1 MDSVPERLALSERFG
16 AVAVNREEKDAAQV
30 VRCGLHCCWHAL
42 FVTGCVGH
50 VNPLRCVTALCGPCL
65 PALLRALAG
74 RPPGGGGLML
84 CWKWWAA
91 PQPCEPLTTWCAQA
105 APSPLLAAT
114 QVGALQALQAAMQVA
129 GAAVFRRSPRAAA
142 ALHLLIVPG
151 LQQPEMGMPAAI
163 LQMPPSPSALWMA
176 TTRT

>member
-1 MDSVPERLALSERFG
+1 MDSVPERLALAERFG

-30 VRCGLHCCWHAL
+30 VRCGLHCCSHAT
-42 FVTGCVGH
+42 FAAGH
-50 VNPLRCVTALCGPCL
+50 VELLRCVTALCDPCP
-65 PALLRALAG
+65 PALLRAPAG

-91 PQPCEPLTTWCAQA
+91 PQPCVPPTTWCAQA

-114 QVGALQALQAAMQVA
+114 QVGALQAPLAAMQVA
-129 GAAVFRRSPRAAA
+129 GAAVFRRSPPAAA

-151 LQQPEMGMPAAI
+151 LKQPQMGQPAAGP